1 MCYSPIKIKNV
12 LYKTYIGNGHYLN
25 NDIYS
30 NTIKDNQ
37 SRYMYVPCGV
47 CKQCVAIEQMELIER
62 IQMEAMYNHIF
73 MGTLTYKN
81 ETLPRIELEP
91 YEDKNG
97 RLQTGYNY
105 RYAKY
110 EDARDCIKR
119 LREKNSYG
127 HNFKY
132 LIVSERGSKRA
143 RPHFHILL
151 LFKKTDIGDFYDCLN
166 FEKKHKWTLFNEW
179 KRNIGTKDYPIYQEL
194 CTYVESWRGNKKR
207 STYDFHYVNPALT
220 KGGVTDAAFYVL
232 KYMLKG
238 IQEKNAKRA
247 IFLNYDYSTATEYW
261 NRIKNRK
268 EYSLGFGLD
277 IDWSKAGKDRTIKEE
292 ICNQEIIK
300 YLKDGV
306 KRSLENKEDYA
317 YYYCPESINTFPLA
331 NYYKRF
337 KFIYDEDYQFYLNN
351 PNRYRDKLMKPERM
365 AYNQIEKQIS
375 DFERIIQ
382 QTSWEDLADDFD
394 QLLNF

>member
-1 MCYSPIKIKNV
+1 MCYSPIYIPNPTYRHDKHR
-12 LYKTYIGNGHYLN
+12 LYRNNEYLPLR
-25 NDIYS
+25 DTKS
-30 NTIKDNQ
+30 VV
-37 SRYMYVPCGV
+37 MGVPCGV
-47 CKQCVAIEQMELIER
+47 CKQCVAMAQMELVER

-73 MGTLTYKN
+73 MATLTYKN

-91 YEDKNG
+91 YKDKNG
-97 RLQTGYNY
+97 RLQPGYNY

-151 LFKKTDIGDFYDCLN
+151 LFKKKDIGDYYDCLN

-238 IQEKNAKRA
+238 IQEKDAKRA

-292 ICNQEIIK
+292 ICNQEIIQ
-300 YLKDGV
+300 YLRDGV
-306 KRSLENKEDYA
+306 KRSLANKEEYA

-337 KFIYDEDYQFYLNN
+337 PFIYDNDWDFY
-351 PNRYRDKLMKPERM
+351 KICPERYELRM
-365 AYNQIEKQIS
+365 YGGKNESDTAIQRQITE
-375 DFERIIQ
+375 FERIIQ
-382 QTSWEDLADDFD
+382 QTSWEDMADDFD